1 MLATVAERSR
11 GAIRRSTYPRPT
23 GPGSRAGARSG
34 LGGLRLLALAPALLA
49 GCASWPPA
57 SAPIERVDAAGAYR
71 YDSATSPHRRDDLLL
86 MMSVSGGG
94 SRAAALAH
102 GVLQRLGA
110 QTVIHGGRS
119 HPLLEEL
126 DLLSGV
132 SGGAIVAAYYGL
144 DPQRYFDRF
153 ETAFLR
159 RNVDRRLWLAMLNP
173 FRLVQLASP
182 RYSRGDLYAEVL
194 DELLFEGAT
203 FAQLQAADRGPFV
216 VLNATDL
223 SVGSSFEFTQ
233 DRFDAICTN
242 LASLP
247 VARAVAASAAGPPM
261 VAPLSLRN
269 HAGRCGWRPPAW
281 AAPPARAAATR
292 AADGGI
298 ADEPAMASVSA
309 WEAARLARLAEQL
322 RAYQLGERYPWL
334 KLIDGSISD
343 DLGVH
348 LLIDSLV
355 LAEQDEPAGL
365 PLRATAPRRVAL
377 IVVRAAS
384 DIGPRLA
391 QRRRAPKDADTLSR
405 AAQLSIDLHSDAN
418 ELLLRQLLA
427 ARTKNRGAADDA
439 EVYYIEVD
447 PRRLADA
454 GEREYLL
461 TLPSRLQLQP
471 EAVDRSIAAGS
482 KLLQDNA
489 EWRRLIRDL
498 AADAAA
504 APH

>member
-1 MLATVAERSR
+1 MPSPPV
-11 GAIRRSTYPRPT
+11 GPCVPRR
-23 GPGSRAGARSG
+23 
-34 LGGLRLLALAPALLA
+34 LRLLALATALLA

-57 SAPIERVDAAGAYR
+57 SVPIDRLDTAGTYR
-71 YDSATSPHRRDDLLL
+71 YDASASPHRRDDLLL

-102 GVLQRLGA
+102 GVLQRLAA
-110 QTVIHGGRS
+110 QPVAHDGRS
-119 HPLLEEL
+119 HPLLDEL

-144 DPQRYFDRF
+144 DPQRYFARF
-153 ETAFLR
+153 EAAFLR
-159 RNVDRRLWLAMLNP
+159 RNVDRSLWLAMLNP
-173 FRLVQLASP
+173 VRLVQLASP

-203 FAQLQAADRGPFV
+203 FATLRAADRGPFV

-233 DRFDAICTN
+233 DRFDAICTD
-242 LASLP
+242 LARLS
-247 VARAVAASAAGPPM
+247 VARAVAASAAGPPL

-281 AAPPARAAATR
+281 AASPAPAAATSPV
-292 AADGGI
+292 DGVAG
-298 ADEPAMASVSA
+298 EGPTLTSVSA
-309 WEAARLARLAEQL
+309 WEAARVARIAEQL

-355 LAEQDEPAGL
+355 LAEQDELVGL

-391 QRRRAPKDADTLSR
+391 QRRRAPKDADTLAR

-427 ARTKNRGAADDA
+427 ARANGSLAADGA

-454 GEREYLL
+454 AEREYLL
-461 TLPSRLQLQP
+461 ALPSRLRLEP
-471 EAVDRSIAAGS
+471 EAVDRSVAAGS
-482 KLLQDNA
+482 TLLEQNA
-489 EWRRLIRDL
+489 EWRRLVRDL

-504 APH
+504 GPR